1 MKSIRRRENIFELLV
16 KSDKPLKG
24 VDLANKFNVTR
35 QIIVKDIAI
44 LRAEGKNIIATADGY
59 LVNRQMKKEKAIIAV
74 SHNENQTIDE
84 LEIVVKYGGV
94 IEDVIIEH
102 PIYGEIKASL
112 MIKNLNDLNRFMNK
126 FNDDDIKPLSY
137 LTNGIHLHTI
147 SADTKEDIELIKKE
161 LKKNGFLL

>member
-1 MKSIRRRENIFELLV
+1 MKSIKRREEILSLLIE
-16 KSDKPLKG
+16 SNKPLKG
-24 VDLANKFNVTR
+24 IDLSKIFNVTR

-44 LRAEGKNIIATADGY
+44 LRAEGKEIIATADGY
-59 LVNRQMKKEKAIIAV
+59 IFNKQMKKERTVIAV
-74 SHNENQTIDE
+74 NHNEEQTVDE

-112 MIKNLNDLNRFMNK
+112 MIKNLNDLNKFMNRFK
-126 FNDDDIKPLSY
+126 EDDIKPLSY

-147 SADTKEDIELIKKE
+147 SADSKEEIELIKKE
-161 LKKNGFLL
+161 LKSNGFLL